1 MSIETKVIIHES
13 ILKGLNISR
22 DRYKYIISYIMQ
34 MIKDYKGHPI
44 DIIKEIALNLK
55 EKERYFAMFTL
66 GSSLSP
72 LFNEMDD
79 IEKEHFVTDIINA
92 LKFNEEKVAI
102 ITEYMSDTV
111 EKQMRENATN
121 TEVIKGII
129 NSKFTDIEKDYIIF
143 ILGMVLT

>member
-1 MSIETKVIIHES
+1 MSTETKVIINES

-22 DRYKYIISYIMQ
+22 DRYKYIISYIKQ
-34 MIKDYKGHPI
+34 MIKDYKGHPT

-55 EKERYFAMFTL
+55 EKERYFAMFTV
-66 GSSLSP
+66 GSYLSP
-72 LFNEMDD
+72 LFYEMND
-79 IEKEHFVTDIINA
+79 IEKENFVTYIIST
-92 LKFNEEKVAI
+92 LKFNEEKVAL

-111 EKQMRENATN
+111 RRQMQEHVTI

-129 NSKFTDIEKDYIIF
+129 KSKFTDTEKDYIIF